1 MNFDFS
7 DDQKYLRDEARKFL
21 EAQCTIAEVRKVL
34 DDDTL
39 GHNAEVW
46 QKVVEMGWLG
56 AAIPEEH
63 GGLGLGM
70 LELCVIAEE
79 LGRVLAPVPF
89 SSSAYY
95 FAEAIKLAGSE
106 DQKAALL
113 PGIADGSFIGCL
125 ATTEGPGARLAK
137 PPSGPSFGTENS
149 QAPKLPVTDGDIATH
164 AVVLAKDGGASCLVV
179 VDLRQDGVSRQTLK
193 TIEPTRGHAEI
204 TFDAAPAELLSSG
217 TGNGMVALDQILN
230 RAAVLFAFEQLGGA
244 SRCLEMATEYAKERQ
259 AFGRPIG
266 GNQAIKHKL
275 ADMYVKNEVA
285 RSNAYYGAWA
295 LSTNAA
301 ELPEA
306 AAAARVAASEAYWY
320 ASKENIQT
328 HGGMGFTWEVD
339 CHLYY
344 RRAKLLAVQA
354 GSPAVWKEKLVTA
367 LEAKNAA

>member
-7 DDQKYLRDEARKFL
+7 DDQKFLRDEARKFL
-21 EAQCTIAEVRKVL
+21 EAQCTSAHVRAVL
-34 DDDTL
+34 DDDDVS
-39 GHNAEVW
+39 HNDEVW
-46 QKVVEMGWLG
+46 QKIVEMGWLG
-56 AAIPEEH
+56 AAIPEEF

-89 SSSAYY
+89 GSSAYF
-95 FAEAIKLAGSE
+95 FAEAIKLAGTDE
-106 DQKAALL
+106 QKAEFL
-113 PGIADGSFIGCL
+113 PKVADGSIVGCL
-125 ATTEGPGARLAK
+125 ATTEGPGALSASSVQTTAK
-137 PPSGPSFGTENS
+137 DGTLSGT
-149 QAPKLPVTDGDIATH
+149 KVPVTDGDIATH
-164 AVVLAKDGGASCLVV
+164 AVVLAKEGSGTGLYIVALD
-179 VDLRQDGVSRQTLK
+179 QDGISRNALK
-193 TIEPTRGHAEI
+193 TIEPTRSHAEI
-204 TFDAAPAELLSSG
+204 KLDGATGARLGHES
-217 TGNGMVALDQILN
+217 GNGMTVLDQVMN
-230 RAAVLFAFEQLGGA
+230 RAAVLLAFEQLGGA
-244 SRCLEMATEYAKERQ
+244 SRCLEMATEYAKERH

-275 ADMYVKNEVA
+275 ADIYVKNEVA

-295 LSTNAA
+295 LSTDAA

-306 AAAARVAASEAYWY
+306 AAAARVAASEAFWF

-354 GSPAVWKEKLVTA
+354 GSPAVWKEKLVSA